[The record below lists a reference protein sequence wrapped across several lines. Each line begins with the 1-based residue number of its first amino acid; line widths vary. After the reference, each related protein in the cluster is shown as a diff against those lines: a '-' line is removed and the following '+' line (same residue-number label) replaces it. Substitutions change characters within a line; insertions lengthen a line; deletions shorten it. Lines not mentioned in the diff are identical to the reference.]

1 MTIAQE
7 LASYVVKSSY
17 DDLEESTRRALKV
30 RVLDS
35 LGCAI
40 GAIEGEPIQMVRE
53 QIEDFGGQGHC
64 TLIGGG
70 RTAPDRAAL
79 YNAGLVRYLDFND
92 FYLAKH
98 ESLHPSD
105 NLGAVLA
112 ACEYANRSGEELL
125 TSLAAAYHVQCR
137 LSDAAPVRAKGFDH
151 TTQGSYAVA
160 AGVSRALG
168 LDAERTANAV
178 ALSGTPFNAL
188 RVTRTGDLSH
198 WKGLAYPNTAFG
210 GTHSSFLAMRGV
222 TGPPQ
227 VFEGNKGF
235 MESIAGP
242 FEIDWSREGLDRV
255 ELTEIKKYNAE
266 GHSQV
271 AIEGVL
277 ELRREHGFTGA
288 DVERVEIDVFDVAF
302 NIIGGGEEGHK
313 KDIRTKEQA
322 DHSLPYMV
330 AAAILDGDVMMDAYE
345 EERIL
350 RQDVQQLLQRVV
362 GRPSREYTDR
372 FPGEMPTRLQVF
384 LKDGRNLTKDKVDYE
399 GFHTNPMS
407 WESVVRKFEL
417 LSGPYTDASLRR
429 EIIDAVQALE
439 AVPAREFAG
448 LLARVRASKA

>member
-7 LASYVVKSSY
+7 LASYVVKASY
-17 DDLEESTRRALKV
+17 DDLKESTREALKV

-40 GAIEGEPIQMVRE
+40 GALEGEPIQMVRE

-79 YNAGLVRYLDFND
+79 YNVGLVRYLDFND

-112 ACEYANRSGEELL
+112 ACEYADKSGKELL
-125 TSLAAAYHVQCR
+125 TSLAVAYHVQCR
-137 LSDAAPVRAKGFDH
+137 LSDVAPVRAKGFDH

-168 LDAERTANAV
+168 LDVERTANAI

-235 MESIAGP
+235 MESIAGH
-242 FEIDWSREGLDRV
+242 FEIDWSLEGLDRV
-255 ELTEIKKYNAE
+255 ELTEIKKFNAE

-277 ELRREHGFTGA
+277 ELRQEHGFSGA
-288 DVERVEIDVFDVAF
+288 DVERVELDVFDVAF
-302 NIIGGGEEGHK
+302 NIIGGGEEGDK

-330 AAAILDGDVMMDAYE
+330 AAAILDGDVMMEAYE

-350 RQDVQQLLQRVV
+350 RQDVQELLQRVV
-362 GRPSREYTDR
+362 GHPNQEYTDR
-372 FPGEMPTRLQVF
+372 FPSEMPTLIRVF
-384 LKDGRNLTKDKVDYE
+384 LKDGRTLVKEKRDYE

-417 LSGPYTDASLRR
+417 LSGPYTDPGIRR
-429 EIIDAVQALE
+429 EIVEAVQRLE
-439 AVPAREFAG
+439 VLPVREVAG
-448 LLARVRASKA
+448 LLGRVHASKA